1 MFYIGADPEVFVL
14 NRNENCIISGDT
26 MLQKS
31 GVDLQWGNIGSDGL
45 AIEIRPNPVEVVD
58 PFYVYNDSAALMYNI
73 ADIEKM
79 FLQNFTF
86 AEFIKKPLIPVTKEI
101 LETAGEDANRFGCE
115 PDIDVY
121 LQQQCNEKDAS
132 QIMVRTAGGHIH
144 IGFHENNPVFN
155 SIEPFIEMQE
165 TIIKL
170 FDIAISLPLMTCES
184 IEGFKRRALYGQ
196 PGAYRIQKWGIEYRT
211 LGNNLFYNNSDLIYS
226 SALAILGKISNNVK
240 EGEKMLNNAND
251 IIKEDEV
258 VAAIM
263 GKHTVSA
270 KKITEL
276 RYALQI

>member
-14 NRNENCIISGDT
+14 NKNENCIISGDT
-26 MLQKS
+26 MLQKG
-31 GVDLQWGNIGSDGL
+31 GVDLKWGNIGSDGL
-45 AIEIRPNPVEVVD
+45 AIEIRPNPVEVAD
-58 PFYVYNDSAALMYNI
+58 PFYVYSGSEILMDRIAA
-73 ADIEKM
+73 IEDM

-86 AEFIKKPLIPVTKEI
+86 ATFIKSPLIPVTKEI

-121 LQQQCNEKDAS
+121 LQQECDEKDAS

-170 FDIAISLPLMTCES
+170 FDIAISLPLMSSES
-184 IEGFKRRALYGQ
+184 HEGFKRRALYGQ
-196 PGAYRIQKWGIEYRT
+196 PGAYRIQRWGIEYRT
-211 LGNNLFYNNSDLIYS
+211 LGNNLFYNNSGFIYGL
-226 SALAILGKISNNVK
+226 ALEILGKISNNIDN
-240 EGEKMLNNAND
+240 GEKMLNNAND

-258 VAAIM
+258 IAAIM
-263 GKHTVSA
+263 GEHTVSA

-276 RYALQI
+276 KYALQI